1 MIDWTKHK
9 DNTVLAIQVY
19 NELILPDIDLF
30 NTPLLKHSYFTAS
43 QNDNIECHSYSI
55 RSIQEKIDIY
65 LLIDVE
71 KNTNKIKV
79 KNFTLTDFDSI
90 CLWCLLDN
98 SEYKRN
104 ILIQHLKVIEKCIG
118 EKYNTDWVD
127 TIINHKE
134 LGVTEEEMIKLISH
148 TFTIAGAKEI
158 DKLNND
164 ISKLI
169 KELDSFS
176 NLVLMAL
183 LRNTYSRRSRLVYWD
198 ELLNKTYKILKQ
210 RHDDAYTTLRGFG
223 IMKPFLKKRKLKP
236 LV

>member
-19 NELILPDIDLF
+19 NELILPNIDLF

-55 RSIQEKIDIY
+55 RNIHEKLDIY
-65 LLIDVE
+65 LALNIE
-71 KNTNKIKV
+71 KDTNKIKV
-79 KNFTLTDFDSI
+79 VNFTLRDFNCT

-118 EKYNTDWVD
+118 EKYNTNWID

-134 LGVTEEEMIKLISH
+134 SGITEEEMIKLISQA
-148 TFTIAGAKEI
+148 FTIADAKEI
-158 DKLNND
+158 DRLNND

-169 KELDSFS
+169 KELDGFS
-176 NLVLMAL
+176 SLVLIAL
-183 LRNTYSRRSRLVYWD
+183 VRNAYSRRSGLVYWD
-198 ELLNKTYKILKQ
+198 KLLDKTYKILKQ
-210 RHDDAYTTLRGFG
+210 RDDNTCTTLRGLG
-223 IMKPFLKKRKLKP
+223 IITPF
-236 LV
+236 